1 MKRERLNAYRIMWVF
16 VSFDLPTYTAEE
28 RKNAARFRKEL
39 IKDGFRMFQYS
50 SYVRHCP
57 SSDNAAVHV
66 RRVKAIL
73 PEECNIMIMTITDK
87 QFSMIECF
95 SSAPVHHEDC
105 EYSTLSLFDGIDD

>member
-1 MKRERLNAYRIMWVF
+1 MWVF

-57 SSDNAAVHV
+57 SRDNAAVHV

-73 PEECNIMIMTITDK
+73 PEEGNIMIMTITDK
-87 QFSMIECF
+87 QFSMIEYF